1 MSNLAKRPYLSTG
14 EIARICHISRAT
26 VFNWIKDGKLKASRI
41 PGGKYKIFNN
51 EFLSFMKKAGLLPL
65 VEETEVLSHG
75 IKILIVDDQPKIV
88 ESIKIFLEKT
98 DPNFHVTGATSGFEA
113 GQLVFSFKP
122 DVIIL
127 DLIMPDV
134 DGFAVCKNIKSN
146 SLTKNTK
153 IIAVTGYPT
162 EENRKKIKLA
172 GADAIFVKPLDYRE
186 LLKKIAELFK
196 LNK

>member
-65 VEETEVLSHG
+65 VEDPEVLSHG

-134 DGFAVCKNIKSN
+134 DGFAVCRNIKSN

>member
-65 VEETEVLSHG
+65 VEDPEVLSHG